1 MLIASLVAQL
11 VKNLPAKQQNWVWF
25 LSRKD
30 PLRRKWQPTLVFFL
44 EESHEQRS
52 LAGYSPWG
60 LKSLTWLSKYTTTSS
75 KDVDPFQV
83 NPRNLAQYYSISEL
97 YFSYKINKCIS
108 FFMKYLSISNACLV
122 FWQQFIFFKWIAVW
136 SLSLVQLFVTPWTL
150 AHQAPLFMAFPRQKY
165 WSGLPF
171 SPQGDLSNLE
181 IKPEFPVMAGDS
193 LLLSHREALKW
204 IIQRQC
210 FYYFF
215 QFRKFS
221 LNLTYSSSYH
231 LFLLILFTAI
241 KYSKTLSIFLKSF
254 CLCFLSSTYPNSPP
268 ECFDQSHQ
276 TTWVLLIFHF
286 HFVQ

>member
-1 MLIASLVAQL
+1 MFIASLVAQL
-11 VKNLPAKQQNWVWF
+11 VKNLPAKQENWVWF

-30 PLRRKWQPTLVFFL
+30 PLRRKWQRILVFLL
-44 EESHEQRS
+44 EESHGQSS

-60 LKSLTWLSKYTTTSS
+60 CKSWTWLSKYTTTSS

-83 NPRNLAQYYSISEL
+83 NPRNLAQYHSISEL

-108 FFMKYLSISNACLV
+108 FFMKWLSISNACLV
-122 FWQQFIFFKWIAVW
+122 FWQQSIFFQWIVW
-136 SLSLVQLFVTPWTL
+136 SLSLVQLFVTPWTV

-171 SPQGDLSNLE
+171 SPPGDLTNPE
-181 IKPEFPVMAGDS
+181 IKPEFPVKAGDS

-210 FYYFF
+210 FCYFFF

-231 LFLLILFTAI
+231 LFLLVIFTAI
-241 KYSKTLSIFLKSF
+241 KYSKTLSIFFKSF
-254 CLCFLSSTYPNSPP
+254 YLCFLSSTYPNSLP